1 MNIWHNK
8 ALQPH
13 HINAL
18 NPGTL
23 GEHIGLECTEVGD
36 DYLVGTLPVDH
47 RTVQP
52 YGLLHGGASCVLAE
66 TLGSVASAMV
76 VDHEKYMTLGIEI
89 NANHL
94 RAIKE
99 GKAIGTCRPLQ
110 LGKTLHVWEIRICD
124 ERNRLCCVSRL
135 TMMVKERKGT

>member
-1 MNIWHNK
+1 MSIWFNK
-8 ALQPH
+8 HLQPEQ
-13 HINAL
+13 INSL

-23 GEHIGLECTEVGD
+23 GEHIGLECIEVGED
-36 DYLVGTLPVDH
+36 FLVGTIPVDH
-47 RTVQP
+47 STKQP

-99 GKAIGTCRPLQ
+99 GKATGTCRPLQ
-110 LGKTLHVWEIRICD
+110 LGRSLHVWEIKICD
-124 ERNRLCCVSRL
+124 ERDRLCCISRL
-135 TMMVKERKGT
+135 TVVVKSR

>member
-1 MNIWHNK
+1 MSIWFNPS
-8 ALQPH
+8 LSPED
-13 HINAL
+13 INAL

-23 GEHIGLECTEVGD
+23 GEHIGLECIEVGD

-76 VDHEKYMTLGIEI
+76 VDHSRYLALGIEI

-94 RAIKE
+94 RTIRK
-99 GKAIGTCRPLQ
+99 GMAIGTCKPLQ

-124 ERNRLCCVSRL
+124 DRNRLCCVSRL
-135 TMMVKERKGT
+135 TVMVKERKA

>member
-1 MNIWHNK
+1 MSIWFNK
-8 ALQPH
+8 QLTPD

-23 GEHIGLECTEVGD
+23 GEHIGLVCTEVGD
-36 DYLVGTLPVDH
+36 DFLQATLPVDH
-47 RTVQP
+47 RTRQP

-94 RAIKE
+94 RAVKE
-99 GKAIGTCRPLQ
+99 GIVTGTCRPLQ
-110 LGKTLHVWEIRICD
+110 LGRTLHVWEIRITD
-124 ERNRLCCVSRL
+124 NRERLCCVSRL
-135 TMMVKERKGT
+135 TVMVKER

>member
-1 MNIWHNK
+1 MSIWFNK
-8 ALQPH
+8 QLTPD

-23 GEHIGLECTEVGD
+23 GEHIGLVCTEVGD
-36 DYLVGTLPVDH
+36 DFLQATLPVDH
-47 RTVQP
+47 RTRQP

-94 RAIKE
+94 RAVKE
-99 GKAIGTCRPLQ
+99 GIVTGTCRPLQ
-110 LGKTLHVWEIRICD
+110 LGRTLHVWEIRITD
-124 ERNRLCCVSRL
+124 NRERLCCVSRL
-135 TMMVKERKGT
+135 TVLVRER

>member
-1 MNIWHNK
+1 MSIWFNK
-8 ALQPH
+8 QLTPD

-23 GEHIGLECTEVGD
+23 GEHIGLVCTEVGD
-36 DYLVGTLPVDH
+36 DFLQATLPVDH
-47 RTVQP
+47 RTRQP

-94 RAIKE
+94 RAVKE
-99 GKAIGTCRPLQ
+99 GIVTGTCRPLQ
-110 LGKTLHVWEIRICD
+110 LGRTLHVWEIRITD
-124 ERNRLCCVSRL
+124 NRERLCCISRL
-135 TMMVKERKGT
+135 TVLLRER

>member
-1 MNIWHNK
+1 MSIWFNK
-8 ALQPH
+8 QLTPD

-23 GEHIGLECTEVGD
+23 GEHIGLVCTEVGD
-36 DYLVGTLPVDH
+36 DFLQATLPVDH
-47 RTVQP
+47 RTRQP

-94 RAIKE
+94 RAVKE
-99 GKAIGTCRPLQ
+99 GIVTGTCRPLQ
-110 LGKTLHVWEIRICD
+110 LGRALHVWEIRITD
-124 ERNRLCCVSRL
+124 NRERLCCVSRL
-135 TMMVKERKGT
+135 TVMVKER